1 MALKF
6 DPPNNLIGI
15 LEISDNEILFGQD
28 FAYYRGIP
36 PGEYQIFSA
45 GAGGFKLVA
54 PGYGD
59 MSKPGQ
65 YGNGALY
72 VPAAELVNLPNLL
85 SC

>member
-1 MALKF
+1 MALHF
-6 DPPNNLIGI
+6 DSPNNLIGTV
-15 LEISDNEILFGQD
+15 EISDNAILFGQD
-28 FAYYRGIP
+28 FLYYRGIP
-36 PGEYQIFSA
+36 PGEYQIFKL

-59 MSKPGQ
+59 LSKPGQ

-72 VPAAELVNLPNLL
+72 VPKEELSNLPGLL

>member
-1 MALKF
+1 MTSV
-6 DPPNNLIGI
+6 IGFI
-15 LEISDNEILFGQD
+15 TLGDNEILFGQD

-36 PGEYQIFSA
+36 PGEYQISKN
-45 GAGGFKLVA
+45 GAGGFKLIA

-59 MSKPGQ
+59 QSKPGQ

-72 VPAAELVNLPNLL
+72 VPAAELVNLPDLL

>member
-1 MALKF
+1 MALQF
-6 DPPNNLIGI
+6 DPPNNLIGTI
-15 LEISDNEILFGQD
+15 EITNNVILFGQD

-36 PGEYQIFSA
+36 PGEYQIF
-45 GAGGFKLVA
+45 GLGVGGFKLVA

-72 VPAAELVNLPNLL
+72 VPAKELVNLPGIL